1 MYIETAHGVHIK
13 LVSLCV
19 FFFCLSSSLSKCRNI
34 GGELWTNWRV

>member
-19 FFFCLSSSLSKCRNI
+19 FFFAYQVHCPNAETSAENYEQI
-34 GGELWTNWRV
+34 DG